1 MIVLAALALLSA
13 PPAAQS
19 ALARSDA
26 ALAEADFEL
35 ALTLAEQAEAE
46 AEDAATLARVYRQQ
60 GVVREILGRADQA
73 VVAFARA
80 LRCDAGL
87 TLDARTSKK
96 STLELFALARALD
109 GARTDIVR
117 VRKNLDAR
125 AGPRH
130 HAVRAP
136 RRGLAPH
143 GHAPAGRGGGLAGV
157 GAGGH
162 GGSRRGRRGCAGLAG
177 AVEERRVPLGGGAA
191 VRAVRRAGHHAGDG
205 RQHRVD
211 RRGRVRRG
219 GDHGVVA
226 EQRLSAPGLPSNV
239 RHSLFRRSVIPS
251 FFRPRPSSERTTELV
266 WWLSSD

>member
-87 TLDARTSKK
+87 TMDARTSKK

-125 AGPRH
+125 AGRDTTLCARPGEGSPLT
-130 HAVRAP
+130 ATP
-136 RRGLAPH
+136 P
-143 GHAPAGRGGGLAGV
+143 PAAGV
-157 GAGGH
+157 GWPVWA
-162 GGSRRGRRGCAGLAG
+162 LAG
-177 AVEERRVPLGGGAA
+177 TAVAGAGAA
-191 VRAVRRAGHHAGDG
+191 
-205 RQHRVD
+205 
-211 RRGRVRRG
+211 
-219 GDHGVVA
+219 GVLGSLALSKNA
-226 EQRLSAPGLPSNV
+226 EC
-239 RHSLFRRSVIPS
+239 RSVAAPLYAQCDDQA
-251 FFRPRPSSERTTELV
+251 TTLETGANIAWTGAGVSAAAAMMV

>member
-125 AGPRH
+125 AGRDTTLCARPGEDSPLT
-130 HAVRAP
+130 ATP
-136 RRGLAPH
+136 P
-143 GHAPAGRGGGLAGV
+143 PAAGV
-157 GAGGH
+157 GWPVWA
-162 GGSRRGRRGCAGLAG
+162 LAG
-177 AVEERRVPLGGGAA
+177 TAVAGAGAA
-191 VRAVRRAGHHAGDG
+191 
-205 RQHRVD
+205 
-211 RRGRVRRG
+211 
-219 GDHGVVA
+219 GVLGSLALSKNA
-226 EQRLSAPGLPSNV
+226 EC
-239 RHSLFRRSVIPS
+239 RSVAAPLYAQCD
-251 FFRPRPSSERTTELV
+251 EQATTLETGANIAWTGAGVSAAAAIMV